1 MSDGRAEQRVKDTF
15 RHPTAA
21 EVCAD
26 VGTKIAIANLR
37 LELERQ
43 RQATT
48 SKFPRVCET
57 HGDQDARCQGGP
69 PLCRVRRQGKVREA
83 TVSGGRAERRVQD
96 MFRHPTAAEVCA
108 DVGTKIA
115 RALRVH
121 LRVSICVN
129 DFVAPSCLTKPFRVG
144 VQNHRVLDVVS

>member
-1 MSDGRAEQRVKDTF
+1 MSGGRAEQRVKDTF

-48 SKFPRVCET
+48 SKFPRVCVRPT
-57 HGDQDARCQGGP
+57 VIRMRAVRAAR
-69 PLCRVRRQGKVREA
+69 LCVE
-83 TVSGGRAERRVQD
+83 SGA
-96 MFRHPTAAEVCA
+96 
-108 DVGTKIA
+108 KA
-115 RALRVH
+115 R
-121 LRVSICVN
+121 
-129 DFVAPSCLTKPFRVG
+129 FVK
-144 VQNHRVLDVVS
+144 QQ